1 MCGEWKEF
9 EMKIGKMDRFFKTTC
24 PDRYEVL
31 KEFAKENRD
40 NPTMAEAVMWKQLK
54 GKKLGVK
61 FLRQHA
67 ILDFIVDFV
76 CLEKK
81 LVIEVDG
88 EYHFTEDQKR
98 EDEMRCKRLQ
108 EMGYHVLRFKNEEVL
123 YKTDCVINI
132 IQKKLQTIL
141 I

>member
-1 MCGEWKEF
+1 
-9 EMKIGKMDRFFKTTC
+9 
-24 PDRYEVL
+24 
-31 KEFAKENRD
+31 
-40 NPTMAEAVMWKQLK
+40 MAEVVMWKQLK
-54 GKKLGVK
+54 GKNLGVK

-132 IQKKLQTIL
+132 IQKKLQTIS

>member
-1 MCGEWKEF
+1 
-9 EMKIGKMDRFFKTTC
+9 MDRFFKTTC
-24 PDRYEVL
+24 PDRYGVL
-31 KEFAKENRD
+31 KEFAKENRG
-40 NPTMAEAVMWKQLK
+40 NPTMAEVVMWKQLK
-54 GKKLGVK
+54 GKNLGVK

-132 IQKKLQTIL
+132 IQKKLQTIS

>member
-1 MCGEWKEF
+1 
-9 EMKIGKMDRFFKTTC
+9 MDRFFKTTC

-31 KEFAKENRD
+31 KEFAKENRG
-40 NPTMAEAVMWKQLK
+40 NPTMAEAVMWKHLK
-54 GKKLGVK
+54 GKRLGVK

-88 EYHFTEDQKR
+88 EYHFTEEQKK
-98 EDEMRCKRLQ
+98 EDEMRSQRLQ
-108 EMGYHVLRFKNEEVL
+108 GIGYNVLRFKNEEVL
-123 YKTDCVINI
+123 YETEHTINI
-132 IQKKLQTIL
+132 IRQNINTL
-141 I
+141 

>member
-1 MCGEWKEF
+1 
-9 EMKIGKMDRFFKTTC
+9 
-24 PDRYEVL
+24 
-31 KEFAKENRD
+31 
-40 NPTMAEAVMWKQLK
+40 MAEAVMWKQLK

-88 EYHFTEDQKR
+88 EYHLTEEQKK
-98 EDEMRCKRLQ
+98 EDEMRSQRLKG
-108 EMGYHVLRFKNEEVL
+108 MWYHVLRFKNEDVL
-123 YKTDCVINI
+123 YETDHTIHIIRQNI
-132 IQKKLQTIL
+132 QTL
-141 I
+141 

>member
-24 PDRYEVL
+24 PDRYGVL
-31 KEFAKENRD
+31 KEFAKENRG
-40 NPTMAEAVMWKQLK
+40 NPTMAEVVMWKQLK

-88 EYHFTEDQKR
+88 EYHLTEEQKK
-98 EDEMRCKRLQ
+98 EDEDGVSRSSLQ
-108 EMGYHVLRFKNEEVL
+108 ERR
-123 YKTDCVINI
+123 CVI
-132 IQKKLQTIL
+132 QD
-141 I
+141 

>member
-1 MCGEWKEF
+1 
-9 EMKIGKMDRFFKTTC
+9 MDRFFKTTY
-24 PDRYEVL
+24 PDRYGVL
-31 KEFAKENRD
+31 KEFAKENRG
-40 NPTMAEAVMWKQLK
+40 NPTMAEVVMWKQLK
-54 GKKLGVK
+54 GKNLGVK

-88 EYHFTEDQKR
+88 EYHFTED
-98 EDEMRCKRLQ
+98 EMRNKRLQ

-132 IQKKLQTIL
+132 IQKKLQTIS

>member
-1 MCGEWKEF
+1 
-9 EMKIGKMDRFFKTTC
+9 
-24 PDRYEVL
+24 
-31 KEFAKENRD
+31 
-40 NPTMAEAVMWKQLK
+40 MAEAVMWKQLK
-54 GKKLGVK
+54 GKNLGVK

-81 LVIEVDG
+81 LIIEVDG

-98 EDEMRCKRLQ
+98 EDEMRSKRLQ

-123 YKTDCVINI
+123 YETDCVINI
-132 IQKKLQTIL
+132 IQKKLQTIS

>member
-1 MCGEWKEF
+1 
-9 EMKIGKMDRFFKTTC
+9 
-24 PDRYEVL
+24 
-31 KEFAKENRD
+31 
-40 NPTMAEAVMWKQLK
+40 MAEVVMWKQLK
-54 GKKLGVK
+54 GKNLGVK

-88 EYHFTEDQKR
+88 EYHLTEEQKK
-98 EDEMRCKRLQ
+98 EDEMRSKRLQ

-123 YKTDCVINI
+123 YETDHTIHIIRQNI
-132 IQKKLQTIL
+132 QTL
-141 I
+141 

>member
-1 MCGEWKEF
+1 
-9 EMKIGKMDRFFKTTC
+9 MDRFFKTTC
-24 PDRYEVL
+24 PDRYGVL
-31 KEFAKENRD
+31 KEFAKENRG
-40 NPTMAEAVMWKQLK
+40 NPTMAEVVMWKQLK
-54 GKKLGVK
+54 GKNLGVK

-67 ILDFIVDFV
+67 ILDFIMDFV

-88 EYHFTEDQKR
+88 EYHFPEDQKR
-98 EDEMRCKRLQ
+98 EDEMRSKRLQ

-132 IQKKLQTIL
+132 IQKKLQTIS

>member
-1 MCGEWKEF
+1 
-9 EMKIGKMDRFFKTTC
+9 MDRFFKTTC
-24 PDRYEVL
+24 PDRYGVL
-31 KEFAKENRD
+31 KEFAKENRG
-40 NPTMAEAVMWKQLK
+40 NPTMAEVVMWKQLK
-54 GKKLGVK
+54 GKNLGVK

-67 ILDFIVDFV
+67 ILDFIMDFV

-98 EDEMRCKRLQ
+98 EDEMRSKRLQ

-132 IQKKLQTIL
+132 IQKKLQTIS

>member
-1 MCGEWKEF
+1 MRGGKGYEIIKEGE
-9 EMKIGKMDRFFKTTC
+9 MDRFFKTTC
-24 PDRYEVL
+24 PDRYGVL
-31 KEFAKENRD
+31 KEFAKENRG
-40 NPTMAEAVMWKQLK
+40 NPTMAEVVMWKQLK

-88 EYHFTEDQKR
+88 EYHLTEEQKK
-98 EDEMRCKRLQ
+98 EDEMRSQRLKG
-108 EMGYHVLRFKNEEVL
+108 MGYHVLRFKNEDVL